1 MCQRFEKFID
11 NSNDYS
17 NLSNDQQINGGN
29 FKEFRRLKK
38 FLDKNLKEKKEFKND
53 LSMYRFIPSG
63 AESSKQNY

>member
-17 NLSNDQQINGGN
+17 NLSNDQQINDGT
-29 FKEFRRLKK
+29 FKEFRKLKK
-38 FLDKNLKEKKEFKND
+38 FLDKNLIVKKEFKND